1 MLFSY
6 SFYLSSLFVCV
17 FFAYWGSK
25 YDLKPLLYLLILFLA
40 CITGFRGYEVGID
53 TTNYIK
59 IWDNMLVGTPVY
71 IELGFQW
78 LICYLQKITA
88 NPTILFFICSLIT
101 YSCFVLRLWD
111 FKNIASFPL
120 MIAILFMLVL
130 MPSMNVMR
138 QYCAIAIIF
147 YSTRFLFW
155 KKYTKY
161 IVGIV
166 LASLLHYSAL
176 IAISFWG
183 FELLE
188 WKNLPLLK
196 RRVYLILIVVLLFFV
211 QMIYFFVM
219 TEYGHYFE
227 DKEEKLGILTLAK
240 IFFIITSAFLSGI
253 WRKKIL
259 SGNDKF
265 IIKISFW
272 MYLLGV
278 LIESL
283 GYFFP
288 YMRRIGLPFSIFAV
302 LYWGILFRNTKNMT
316 LNFVYF
322 IALFLFV
329 GLPFLLSM
337 VDNGFGTMPY
347 SFFIKI

>member
-196 RRVYLILIVVLLFFV
+196 RRGYLIVTVELLFFV
-211 QMIYFFVM
+211 QRIYLFVR
-219 TEYGHYFE
+219 TEHGHYFE

-288 YMRRIGLPFSIFAV
+288 YMSRIGLPFSIFAV

>member
-1 MLFSY
+1 
-6 SFYLSSLFVCV
+6 
-17 FFAYWGSK
+17 
-25 YDLKPLLYLLILFLA
+25 
-40 CITGFRGYEVGID
+40 
-53 TTNYIK
+53 
-59 IWDNMLVGTPVY
+59 
-71 IELGFQW
+71 
-78 LICYLQKITA
+78 
-88 NPTILFFICSLIT
+88 
-101 YSCFVLRLWD
+101 
-111 FKNIASFPL
+111 

-227 DKEEKLGILTLAK
+227 DKEEKTRNIDIGKNLFYYYFRFSFRNLEK
-240 IFFIITSAFLSGI
+240 
-253 WRKKIL
+253 KKIL

-278 LIESL
+278 LIESFRL
-283 GYFFP
+283 FFFH
-288 YMRRIGLPFSIFAV
+288 I
-302 LYWGILFRNTKNMT
+302 
-316 LNFVYF
+316 
-322 IALFLFV
+322 
-329 GLPFLLSM
+329 
-337 VDNGFGTMPY
+337 
-347 SFFIKI
+347 

>member
-283 GYFFP
+283 GYFFH
-288 YMRRIGLPFSIFAV
+288 I
-302 LYWGILFRNTKNMT
+302 
-316 LNFVYF
+316 
-322 IALFLFV
+322 
-329 GLPFLLSM
+329 
-337 VDNGFGTMPY
+337 
-347 SFFIKI
+347 

>member
-138 QYCAIAIIF
+138 
-147 YSTRFLFW
+147 R
-155 KKYTKY
+155 
-161 IVGIV
+161 
-166 LASLLHYSAL
+166 
-176 IAISFWG
+176 
-183 FELLE
+183 
-188 WKNLPLLK
+188 
-196 RRVYLILIVVLLFFV
+196 
-211 QMIYFFVM
+211 
-219 TEYGHYFE
+219 
-227 DKEEKLGILTLAK
+227 
-240 IFFIITSAFLSGI
+240 
-253 WRKKIL
+253 
-259 SGNDKF
+259 
-265 IIKISFW
+265 
-272 MYLLGV
+272 
-278 LIESL
+278 
-283 GYFFP
+283 
-288 YMRRIGLPFSIFAV
+288 
-302 LYWGILFRNTKNMT
+302 
-316 LNFVYF
+316 
-322 IALFLFV
+322 
-329 GLPFLLSM
+329 
-337 VDNGFGTMPY
+337 
-347 SFFIKI
+347 